1 MAGIAVGCKG
11 RSELVVTREDSA
23 KMMGSGALMVFSTP
37 SMVALMENAA
47 CNALE
52 PMLPE
57 GSASVGAQMNVQH
70 TSATPVG
77 MRVYAEA
84 TLTSVEVNAFT
95 FDIQAFDERG
105 PIGKATH
112 RRVAVYTE
120 RFLRKVQ
127 EKLG

>member
-1 MAGIAVGCKG
+1 
-11 RSELVVTREDSA
+11 
-23 KMMGSGALMVFSTP
+23 
-37 SMVALMENAA
+37 
-47 CNALE
+47 
-52 PMLPE
+52 
-57 GSASVGAQMNVQH
+57 MNVQH

-84 TLTSVEVNAFT
+84 TLTSVEGNAFT